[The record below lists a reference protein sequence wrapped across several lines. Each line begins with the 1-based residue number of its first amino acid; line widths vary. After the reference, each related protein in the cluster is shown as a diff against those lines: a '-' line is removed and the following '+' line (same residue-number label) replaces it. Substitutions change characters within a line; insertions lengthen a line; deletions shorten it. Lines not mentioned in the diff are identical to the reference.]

1 MSKIKFTGKVGTK
14 FMSFLNG
21 EKLHSAYYSLVEV
34 ECEGQIKKVHILDE
48 SAPKGLAQGQ
58 TRHIAIQKAKKFLET
73 RI

>member
-34 ECEGQIKKVHILDE
+34 EREGRL
-48 SAPKGLAQGQ
+48 
-58 TRHIAIQKAKKFLET
+58 RKF
-73 RI
+73 IY